1 MEKERRLILTKVRD
15 YLLEH
20 PSDKINLQET
30 CNATGL
36 LLNEITRLAPTPK
49 TLIEQILEL
58 KRVELGEVLSIEKYD
73 KESAIDSMVI
83 SGQEIYEKFEQ
94 LSPAKYVFI
103 KKIEPELYQNC
114 QQGKF
119 KMIEQHLKNNLTKGI
134 STGEYKSDLDKTSV
148 INKYLDRI
156 KKIHSEEFLSSE
168 HYTFSNFFNNI
179 FEDYLE
185 EVATNENWN
194 YFRKRKQFYEA
205 ISFVNR

>member
-20 PSDKINLQET
+20 PSSKINLQEICQAINT
-30 CNATGL
+30 QLSN
-36 LLNEITRLAPTPK
+36 ITSWAPTPE
-49 TLIEQILEL
+49 TLIEQIFEL
-58 KRVELGEVLSIEKYD
+58 KGIELSEVLDFEKYT

-83 SGQEIYEKFEQ
+83 CSQEIYEKFEQ

-103 KKIEPELYQNC
+103 RKIKPDLYHDC
-114 QQGKF
+114 QTRKF
-119 KMIEQHLKNNLTKGI
+119 KMIEQHLDNNLEKGI
-134 STGEYKSDLDKTSV
+134 KSGEYKANIDKSLV
-148 INKYLDRI
+148 I
-156 KKIHSEEFLSSE
+156 KKYVDRLKAIHSEAFLSSE
-168 HYTFSNFFNNI
+168 HFTFSNIFSNI

-185 EVATNENWN
+185 EVATKENWN